1 MITPTRTRS
10 LGLERFQTSLGT
22 TLVHLAHT
30 AADRTI
36 QAFAHFSLC
45 LRIAR
50 ERRQLR
56 GFDTRSLK
64 DIGLSRADAHREAD
78 RGFWD
83 IPDHRRSPRGDSQHT
98 LNRCPW
104 SGRFADEAN

>member
-10 LGLERFQTSLGT
+10 LGLDRT
-22 TLVHLAHT
+22 TISHLARA
-30 AADRTI
+30 AADR
-36 QAFAHFSLC
+36 AHHAIAYFCLC

-56 GFDTRSLK
+56 NFDTRSLK
-64 DIGLSRADAHREAD
+64 DIGLSRADAQREAD

-83 IPDHRRSPRGDSQHT
+83 IPDHRRAELPGKPVSYRMG
-98 LNRCPW
+98 
-104 SGRFADEAN
+104 SGAVPLIRAIQR